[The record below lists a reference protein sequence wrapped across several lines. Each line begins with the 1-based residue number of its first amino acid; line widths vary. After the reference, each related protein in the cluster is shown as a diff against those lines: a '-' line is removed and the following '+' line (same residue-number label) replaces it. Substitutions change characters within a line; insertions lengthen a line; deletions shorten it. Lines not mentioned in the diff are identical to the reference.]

1 MPKIHA
7 AANRIPVLRTNN
19 TLKNYPELND
29 REPAS
34 LDHFPAHTW
43 SGSIRFSITAKTP
56 LVYGNVDEDT
66 GAISVPTKTAKDKGK
81 ATDTIPILPATM
93 VKGMLSNA
101 YERVTSSRLRV
112 FGDYSEP
119 LTYRMDPAEC
129 QNLVPTLVQ
138 PNKRTA
144 VLLTG
149 THDRLPS
156 VKRNNNSR
164 PIPVMMAATL
174 RTRQGSNTKFAPRMN
189 NKRLLALIRP
199 TQGKRYRRVEF
210 DAKLVDNGT

>member
-1 MPKIHA
+1 
-7 AANRIPVLRTNN
+7 
-19 TLKNYPELND
+19 
-29 REPAS
+29 
-34 LDHFPAHTW
+34 
-43 SGSIRFSITAKTP
+43 
-56 LVYGNVDEDT
+56 
-66 GAISVPTKTAKDKGK
+66 
-81 ATDTIPILPATM
+81 M

-129 QNLVPTLVQ
+129 QKLVPTLVR
-138 PNKRTA
+138 PNKREA

-149 THDRLPS
+149 THDRLPA
-156 VKRNNNSR
+156 VKKSNNSQ

-199 TQGKRYRRVEF
+199 AQGKRYRRVEF
-210 DAKLVDNGT
+210 DAKTMGHTHTGSSMPSTLTLNHRSAFHCLTRTYSPGKT